1 MWISKKKYE
10 FYREKMGELEYL
22 KEKLEELNEDLN
34 NAEKEKH
41 IANITCTGCEYLITD
56 ERNTIYGKERQ
67 FYCSLNNK
75 CPDFK

>member
-10 FYREKMGELEYL
+10 FYREKIGELEYL

-41 IANITCTGCEYLITD
+41 IPNITCTGCEYLLIQ
-56 ERNTIYGKERQ
+56 ERDATYGKVEYYFCR
-67 FYCSLNNK
+67 LNNK